1 MAFILVGVCLGLAIA
16 GLAVFAAICAAIRHD
31 DRRGLPARAP
41 SHTAGLT
48 RWLVGLSGTGSDLSH
63 TAADHTQLVASGAS
77 RPGHS
82 HADGS

>member
-1 MAFILVGVCLGLAIA
+1 MAFILVGICLGLAIA

-41 SHTAGLT
+41 SLTARLT
-48 RWLVGLSGTGSDLSH
+48 RWIVGLSGTGSGRPQ
-63 TAADHTQLVASGAS
+63 TAADHTQLVGAGAVRS
-77 RPGHS
+77 GHS